1 MFLKRFREKSNQK
14 YIEKILSSDVRN
26 VHQGKIESVGVILN
40 FEEYNN
46 LDQLRLMLKSIGIK
60 DNKVK
65 FISFIDDEKSKPN
78 SWDAFFNPKD
88 FGWKGKIKN
97 IELEEFINYKFDA
110 LISYY
115 NQDILE
121 LNFVTAL
128 SGANFKIGI
137 SNYDLR
143 LYDLIID
150 IETKHLHVFQNE
162 ILKYLK
168 VLNKI

>member
-14 YIEKILSSDVRN
+14 YIEKILNSEVRN
-26 VHQGKIESVGVILN
+26 VHKNKVESVGVILN
-40 FEEYNN
+40 NDEFKN
-46 LDQLRLMLKSIGIK
+46 LDQMRLMLKNVGIK

-65 FISFIDDEKSKPN
+65 FISFIEDEKSKPN

-88 FGWKGKIKN
+88 FGWKGKIN
-97 IELEEFINYKFDA
+97 NVELQEFINTEFDA
-110 LISYY
+110 LISYF
-115 NQDILE
+115 NHDIPE

-128 SGANFKIGI
+128 SRANFKIGI
-137 SNYDLR
+137 SNHDPR